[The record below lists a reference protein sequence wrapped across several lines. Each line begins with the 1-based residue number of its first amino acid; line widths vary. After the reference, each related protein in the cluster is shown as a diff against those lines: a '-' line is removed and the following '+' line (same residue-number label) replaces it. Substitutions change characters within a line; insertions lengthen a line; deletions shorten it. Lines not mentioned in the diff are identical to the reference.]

1 MAVIILKKGKDA
13 AVRRFHPWVF
23 SGALYDIKGD
33 VEDGTVVEVRDAKG
47 EFLALGHY
55 QQGSIAV
62 RIFSFKQIEI
72 GVPFWESKLR
82 AALNYR
88 QAIGI
93 ADDEQTNAFRL
104 VHAEGDGLPGLII
117 DIYNRN
123 AIIQCHSVGMH
134 QESEHIAKALL
145 NVFDGELDSIYD
157 KSSETLPRN
166 YAYGMENRVLHG
178 AGTNTI
184 ITENGNQFYVDWEK
198 GQKTGF
204 FLDQRDNRQLLGT
217 FAKGKS
223 VLNTFCYSGGFSI
236 YALNQGAVKVDSID
250 ASKKAM
256 EWTDNNVSINQNPD
270 AHTSYVGDVLKFF
283 KEDIPS
289 YDVMIVD
296 PPAFA
301 KSVRKRH
308 NAVQGYKRLNA
319 AALSKMKS
327 GGILFTFS
335 CSQVV
340 GRELFYNTI
349 TAAAIEARRHVK
361 VMKFLSQPA
370 DHPVSLF
377 HPEGEYLKGLVLYV
391 S

>member
-1 MAVIILKKGKDA
+1 MAIITLKRGKDK

-23 SGALYDIKGD
+23 SGAIYDIKGD
-33 VEDGTVVEVRDAKG
+33 VMEGTIVEVQDAKG

-55 QQGSIAV
+55 SKGSIAV
-62 RIFSFKQIEI
+62 RLFSFQRVETSIA
-72 GVPFWESKLR
+72 FWEQKLR

-93 ADDEQTNAFRL
+93 ANDENTNAFRL

-117 DIYNRN
+117 DVYNRN
-123 AIIQCHSVGMH
+123 AIVQCHSIGMH
-134 QESEHIAKALL
+134 QEREHIATALL
-145 NVFDGELDSIYD
+145 KVFDGELDSIYD
-157 KSSETLPRN
+157 KSSEVLPKN
-166 YAYGMENRVLHG
+166 YAYGMENSILHG
-178 AGTNTI
+178 SGTNTI

-236 YALNQGAVKVDSID
+236 YALNQDATKVDSID

-256 EWTDNNVSINQNPD
+256 EWTDQNVSINQNPD
-270 AHTSYVGDVLKFF
+270 IHTSYVGDVLKFF

-319 AALSKMKS
+319 AALRKMKS

-370 DHPVSLF
+370 DHPISLF

-391 S
+391 E

>member
-1 MAVIILKKGKDA
+1 MAIITLKRGKDK

-23 SGALYDIKGD
+23 SGAIYNIKGD
-33 VEDGTVVEVRDAKG
+33 VMDGTIVEVRDAKG

-55 QQGSIAV
+55 QKGSIAV
-62 RIFSFKQIEI
+62 RLFSFKKVEL
-72 GVPFWESKLR
+72 GVAFWEQKLK

-93 ADDEQTNAFRL
+93 ANDENTNAFRL

-123 AIIQCHSVGMH
+123 AIVQCHSIGMH
-134 QESEHIAKALL
+134 QEKENIAAALL
-145 NVFDGELDSIYD
+145 KFFNGELDSIYD

-166 YAYGMENRVLHG
+166 YAYGIKNSILHG
-178 AGTNTI
+178 SGTNTI

-217 FAKGKS
+217 FAKDKS

-236 YALNQGAVKVDSID
+236 YALNQGATKVDSID

-256 EWTDNNVSINQNPD
+256 EWTDKNVSINQNSD
-270 AHTSYVGDVLKFF
+270 AHTSHVGDVLKFF
-283 KEDIPS
+283 KEDIPA

-319 AALSKMKS
+319 AALRKIKS

-370 DHPVSLF
+370 DHPISLF

-391 S
+391 E

>member
-1 MAVIILKKGKDA
+1 MIIITLKKGRDA
-13 AVRRFHPWVF
+13 AVRRFHPWIF
-23 SGALYDIKGD
+23 SGAIHNIKGD
-33 VEDGTVVEVRDAKG
+33 VTDGSIVEVRDAKG
-47 EFLALGHY
+47 NFLALGHY
-55 QQGSIAV
+55 QNGSISV
-62 RIFSFKQIEI
+62 RLFAFNQVELGLSFW
-72 GVPFWESKLR
+72 VTKLQ
-82 AALNYR
+82 AALDYR

-93 ADDEQTNAFRL
+93 TKDGKTNAFRL

-123 AIIQCHSVGMH
+123 AIVQCHSIGMH
-134 QESEHIAKALL
+134 KEREYIAAALL
-145 NVFDGELDSIYD
+145 KVFGGELDSIYD
-157 KSSETLPRN
+157 KSKESLPRN
-166 YAYGMENRVLHG
+166 YGDTIQNGVLHG
-178 AGTNTI
+178 AGTDTI
-184 ITENGNQFYVDWEK
+184 ITENGNQFYVDWQN

-217 FAKGKS
+217 YAKGKS
-223 VLNTFCYSGGFSI
+223 ILNTFCYSGGFSI
-236 YALNQGAVKVDSID
+236 YGLNQGATKVDSID
-250 ASKKAM
+250 ASKRAM
-256 EWTDNNVSINQNPD
+256 EWTDKNVNLNQNPA
-270 AHTSYVGDVLKFF
+270 AHQSYVGDVLKFF

-289 YDVMIVD
+289 YDVMVVD

-301 KSVRKRH
+301 KSFNKRH
-308 NAVQGYKRLNA
+308 NAVQGYKRLNT
-319 AALSKMKS
+319 AALNKMKS

-370 DHPVSLF
+370 DHPISLF

-391 S
+391 E

>member
-1 MAVIILKKGKDA
+1 MTIVTLKRGKDA
-13 AVRRFHPWVF
+13 AIRRFHPWVF
-23 SGALYDIKGD
+23 SGAIYDIKGHIQ
-33 VEDGTVVEVRDAKG
+33 DGMIVEVRDAKG

-55 QQGSIAV
+55 QKGSITV
-62 RIFSFKQIEI
+62 RLFAFKQTEL
-72 GVPFWESKLR
+72 GLPFWKAKLQ
-82 AALNYR
+82 AALDYR
-88 QAIGI
+88 RAIGI
-93 ADDEQTNAFRL
+93 ANDENTNAFRL

-117 DIYNRN
+117 DVYNRN
-123 AIIQCHSVGMH
+123 AIIQCHSIGMH
-134 QESEHIAKALL
+134 KEREHIAEALKA
-145 NVFDGELDSIYD
+145 VFNNELDSIFD
-157 KSSETLPRN
+157 KSAETLPKD
-166 YAYGMENRVLHG
+166 YAETIENGILHG
-178 AGTNTI
+178 SGTETI
-184 ITENGNQFYVDWEK
+184 ITENGNEFFVNWET

-236 YALNQGAVKVDSID
+236 YALNQNATKVDSID

-256 EWTDNNVSINQNPD
+256 EWTDKNVELNQNSNL
-270 AHTSYVGDVLKFF
+270 HESFTGDVMKFF
-283 KEDIPS
+283 KEDIPD
-289 YDVMIVD
+289 YDMMIVD

-301 KSVRKRH
+301 KSIKKRH

-319 AALSKMKS
+319 AALKKIKP

-340 GRELFYNTI
+340 SRELFYNTI

-370 DHPVSLF
+370 DHPISLF

-391 S
+391 E

>member
-1 MAVIILKKGKDA
+1 M
-13 AVRRFHPWVF
+13 
-23 SGALYDIKGD
+23 
-33 VEDGTVVEVRDAKG
+33 
-47 EFLALGHY
+47 HY
-55 QQGSIAV
+55 H
-62 RIFSFKQIEI
+62 
-72 GVPFWESKLR
+72 
-82 AALNYR
+82 N
-88 QAIGI
+88 
-93 ADDEQTNAFRL
+93 L
-104 VHAEGDGLPGLII
+104 VCLGDGLPGLII

-123 AIIQCHSVGMH
+123 AIIQCHSIGMH
-134 QESEHIAKALL
+134 KEKEHIAAALKA
-145 NVFDGELDSIYD
+145 VFNNELDSIFD
-157 KSSETLPRN
+157 KSAETLPKD
-166 YAYGMENRVLHG
+166 YAATVENGILHG
-178 AGTNTI
+178 SGTNTI
-184 ITENGNQFYVDWEK
+184 ITENNNQFFVDWET

-236 YALNQGAVKVDSID
+236 YALNQNATKVDSID

-256 EWTDNNVSINQNPD
+256 EWTDQNVTLSKNPNL
-270 AHTSYVGDVLKFF
+270 HESFTGDVMKFF
-283 KEDIPS
+283 KEDIPN
-289 YDVMIVD
+289 YDMMIVD

-301 KSVRKRH
+301 KSIKKRH

-319 AALSKMKS
+319 AALKKIKP

-370 DHPVSLF
+370 DHPISLF

-391 S
+391 E

>member
-1 MAVIILKKGKDA
+1 MAIITLKRGKDK
-13 AVRRFHPWVF
+13 AVRRFHPWIF
-23 SGALYDIKGD
+23 SGAIYDIKGD
-33 VEDGTVVEVRDAKG
+33 VMDGTIVEVRDAKG

-55 QQGSIAV
+55 QKGSIAV
-62 RIFSFKQIEI
+62 RLFSFKKVEL
-72 GVPFWESKLR
+72 GVAFWEQKLK
-82 AALNYR
+82 AALDYR
-88 QAIGI
+88 RAIGI
-93 ADDEQTNAFRL
+93 AKDENTNAFRL

-117 DIYNRN
+117 DVYNRN
-123 AIIQCHSVGMH
+123 AIVQCHSIGMH
-134 QESEHIAKALL
+134 QEREHIAKALL

-157 KSSETLPRN
+157 KSSEVLPKN
-166 YAYGMENRVLHG
+166 YAYGMENSTLHG
-178 AGTNTI
+178 SGTNTT

-217 FAKGKS
+217 YAKGKS

-236 YALNQGAVKVDSID
+236 YALNQGATKVDSID

-256 EWTDNNVSINQNPD
+256 EWTDKNVSINENSD

-319 AALSKMKS
+319 AALRKMKS

-370 DHPVSLF
+370 DHPISLF

-391 S
+391 E

>member
-1 MAVIILKKGKDA
+1 MAVITLKKGRDA

-23 SGALYDIKGD
+23 SGAIHNIKGD
-33 VEDGTVVEVRDAKG
+33 VTDGSIVEVRDAKG
-47 EFLALGHY
+47 DFLALGHY
-55 QQGSIAV
+55 QNGSIAV
-62 RIFSFKQIEI
+62 RLFAFEQMDL
-72 GVPFWESKLR
+72 GLPFWEMKLQ

-93 ADDEQTNAFRL
+93 AKDEHTNAFRL

-117 DIYNRN
+117 DIYNKN

-134 QESEHIAKALL
+134 REREHIAAALL
-145 NVFDGELDSIYD
+145 RVFGGELESIYD
-157 KSSETLPRN
+157 KSKESLPKD
-166 YAYGMENRVLHG
+166 YAATIENGILHG
-178 AGTNTI
+178 SGMNTI
-184 ITENGNQFYVDWEK
+184 ITENGNQFYVDWET

-217 FAKGKS
+217 YAKGKS

-236 YALNQGAVKVDSID
+236 YALNQGATKVDSID

-256 EWTDNNVSINQNPD
+256 EWTDKNVELNQNLNL
-270 AHTSYVGDVLKFF
+270 HESYVGDVLKFF
-283 KEDIPS
+283 KEDLPD
-289 YDVMIVD
+289 YDLMVVD

-301 KSVRKRH
+301 KSVNKRH

-370 DHPVSLF
+370 DHPISLF

-391 S
+391 E

>member
-1 MAVIILKKGKDA
+1 MAIITLKRGKDA
-13 AVRRFHPWVF
+13 AIRRFHPWVF
-23 SGALYDIKGD
+23 SGAIYNIQGD
-33 VEDGTVVEVRDAKG
+33 VTDGTIVEVRDAKG

-55 QQGSIAV
+55 QKGSIAV
-62 RIFSFKQIEI
+62 RLFSFKQVEL
-72 GVPFWESKLR
+72 GVHFWEQKLKT
-82 AALNYR
+82 ALNYR
-88 QAIGI
+88 QAISI
-93 ADDEQTNAFRL
+93 ANDEHTNAFRL

-117 DIYNRN
+117 DVYNRN

-134 QESEHIAKALL
+134 LEREHIAAALL
-145 NVFDGELDSIYD
+145 KVFDGELDSIYD
-157 KSSETLPRN
+157 KSSGTLPRN
-166 YAYGMENRVLHG
+166 YAYAMENGLLHG
-178 AGTNTI
+178 SGTNAI
-184 ITENGNQFYVDWEK
+184 ITENGNQFYVDWEN

-236 YALNQGAVKVDSID
+236 YALNQGATNVDSID

-256 EWTDNNVSINQNPD
+256 EWTDKNVSINQNPD
-270 AHTSYVGDVLKFF
+270 AHTSHVGDVLKFF

-289 YDVMIVD
+289 YDVMVVD

-319 AALSKMKS
+319 AALRKMKS

-370 DHPVSLF
+370 DHPISIF

-391 S
+391 E

>member
-1 MAVIILKKGKDA
+1 MVVITLKKGRDA
-13 AVRRFHPWVF
+13 AVKRFHPWVL
-23 SGALYDIKGD
+23 SGAIHKIKGD
-33 VEDGTVVEVRDAKG
+33 VTDGSIVEVRDAKG
-47 EFLALGHY
+47 NFLALGHY
-55 QQGSIAV
+55 QNGSIAV
-62 RIFSFKQIEI
+62 RLFAFNEVEL
-72 GVPFWESKLR
+72 GLPFWEGKLQ

-93 ADDEQTNAFRL
+93 AKGEHTNSFRL

-123 AIIQCHSVGMH
+123 AIIQCHSIGMH
-134 QESEHIAKALL
+134 KERAYIAEALL
-145 NVFDGELDSIYD
+145 KVFGGELDSIYD
-157 KSSETLPRN
+157 KSKESLPRD
-166 YAYGMENRVLHG
+166 YAATVQNEILHG
-178 AGTNTI
+178 IGTDTI
-184 ITENGNQFYVDWEK
+184 ITENGNQFFVNWET

-217 FAKGKS
+217 YAKGKS

-236 YALNQGAVKVDSID
+236 YALNQGATKVDSID

-256 EWTDNNVSINQNPD
+256 EWTDQNVELSQSPD
-270 AHTSYVGDVLKFF
+270 LHTSHVGDVMKFF
-283 KEDIPS
+283 KEDIPE
-289 YDVMIVD
+289 YDLMIVD

-301 KSVRKRH
+301 KSFNKRH

-370 DHPVSLF
+370 DHPISLF

-391 S
+391 E

>member
-1 MAVIILKKGKDA
+1 MHKERA
-13 AVRRFHPWVF
+13 
-23 SGALYDIKGD
+23 Y
-33 VEDGTVVEVRDAKG
+33 
-47 EFLALGHY
+47 
-55 QQGSIAV
+55 IA
-62 RIFSFKQIEI
+62 E
-72 GVPFWESKLR
+72 
-82 AALNYR
+82 
-88 QAIGI
+88 
-93 ADDEQTNAFRL
+93 
-104 VHAEGDGLPGLII
+104 
-117 DIYNRN
+117 
-123 AIIQCHSVGMH
+123 
-134 QESEHIAKALL
+134 ALL
-145 NVFDGELDSIYD
+145 KVFGGELDSIYD
-157 KSSETLPRN
+157 KSKESLPRD
-166 YAYGMENRVLHG
+166 YAATVQNEILHG
-178 AGTNTI
+178 IGTDTI
-184 ITENGNQFYVDWEK
+184 ITENGNQFFVNWET

-217 FAKGKS
+217 YAKGKS

-236 YALNQGAVKVDSID
+236 YALNQGATKVDSID

-256 EWTDNNVSINQNPD
+256 EWTDQNVELSQSPD
-270 AHTSYVGDVLKFF
+270 LHTSHVGDVMKFF
-283 KEDIPS
+283 KEDIPE
-289 YDVMIVD
+289 YDLMIVD

-301 KSVRKRH
+301 KSFNKRH

-370 DHPVSLF
+370 DHPISLF

-391 S
+391 E